1 MMKLVLLDA
10 VSSWSRW
17 ALQSAD
23 NSNLHVSVSQSG
35 VSLASACS
43 GKKKQKKTSQFET
56 QRLCKTHGSVFWFFW
71 GFFWFFYPGC
81 FVWALHYKCT
91 QRWPSTLSSSVN
103 KTFVPEKF
111 VCLPVR
117 LIFSLPRVHRP
128 GGNIIEMEGMFCLP
142 V

>member
-10 VSSWSRW
+10 VSSWPRW

-23 NSNLHVSVSQSG
+23 NSNLRVSVSHSG
-35 VSLASACS
+35 VSLASARS
-43 GKKKQKKTSQFET
+43 GKKKTASLKHKG
-56 QRLCKTHGSVFWFFW
+56 CVKCMAPFFCC
-71 GFFWFFYPGC
+71 C
-81 FVWALHYKCT
+81 FVFLFFILCCSVWVLHYKCT

-111 VCLPVR
+111 VCVPVR

-128 GGNIIEMEGMFCLP
+128 GENIIEMEGMLCLP